1 MKQAH
6 AEYLTTDENC
16 GYLFY
21 SDVAEHGYGENL
33 YLCYG
38 QADCML
44 DEGVLESFCE
54 SDLRAVT
61 ISHDVVVYDDPCL
74 LVGVLVSSNKHRGL
88 LACRSIHFD
97 T

>member
-1 MKQAH
+1 MLQNIQQAH
-6 AEYLTTDENC
+6 AEYLTTPDNC

-44 DEGVLESFCE
+44 EEGVLESFCE
-54 SDLRAVT
+54 WDLWAAT
-61 ISHDVVVYDDPCL
+61 MSC
-74 LVGVLVSSNKHRGL
+74 S
-88 LACRSIHFD
+88 
-97 T
+97 